1 MLTSLKIAN
10 FRALKDFHVC
20 QLGRVNLIVGRN
32 NSGKSTV
39 LEAVRIYA
47 GNAHRGLLEE
57 IAESHDEKYR
67 MRDTELNPREQELPF
82 EDFFSG
88 RYFPKEDNQSIIIG
102 DPNSDQPM
110 LTLEHVYL
118 LEYQEIPSEEFDLTE
133 PITRRRPIPKAS
145 IPDLSEQDAVI
156 RQAIMV
162 RKGKD
167 NPSYI
172 ILDTPRY
179 RRVNTIDPWGVLP
192 CSFIPTQFVSMN
204 DLARVWDKVA
214 LTEHEAV
221 VNEALRYI
229 APDFQGL
236 VFVESDESRYVAPG
250 RREIQRVAKVRM
262 SDSPRPISLN
272 SLGDGMLRVL
282 QLILHVFQARG
293 GFLLIDEFE
302 NGLHYTI
309 QENIWSLIFRLAEQL
324 NIQVFATTH
333 GWDCVESFSKVAK
346 EQTDTS
352 AVLFRVGKSAKVS
365 NAGQIIATS
374 FNKEQLYNITQIEAE
389 VR

>member
-1 MLTSLKIAN
+1 MRTSLKIAN

-57 IAESHDEKYR
+57 IAQSHNEKYTV
-67 MRDTELNPREQELPF
+67 RDPELNQLQQELPF
-82 EDFFSG
+82 ENFFSG

-102 DPNSDQPM
+102 DPKSDQPM
-110 LTLEHVYL
+110 LTLTHVYL
-118 LEYQEIPSEEFDLTE
+118 LEYQEISSEESGLAD

-145 IPDLSEQDAVI
+145 IPDLSEQNAVI

-162 RKGKD
+162 RKGKE

-172 ILDTPRY
+172 ILDIPRY
-179 RRVNTIDPWGVLP
+179 GRRNIESSGVLP

-204 DLARVWDKVA
+204 DLAKVWDNVA

-236 VFVESDESRYVAPG
+236 AFVESDEPRYVAPG
-250 RREIQRVAKVRM
+250 RREIQRVAKVAM

-346 EQTDTS
+346 AQTETS
-352 AVLFRVGKSAKVS
+352 AVLFRVGKSAKAS
-365 NAGQIIATS
+365 NAGQIMATS
-374 FNKEQLYNITQIEAE
+374 FNKEQLYNITQLDAE

>member
-47 GNAHRGLLEE
+47 GNAHRGLLEQ
-57 IAESHDEKYR
+57 IAESHDEKFSVG
-67 MRDTELNPREQELPF
+67 DTELNQLDQELPF
-82 EDFFSG
+82 QDFFSG
-88 RYFPKEDNQSIIIG
+88 RHFPGEDDQSIIIG
-102 DPNSDQPM
+102 DPKSDQPM
-110 LTLEHVYL
+110 LKLEHVYL
-118 LEYQEIPSEEFDLTE
+118 LEYEEVPPEGSGLTD

-145 IPDLSEQDAVI
+145 IPTFSEQDATI

-162 RKGKD
+162 RRGKD
-167 NPSYI
+167 APSYI
-172 ILDTPRY
+172 RLDRPRY
-179 RRVNTIDPWGVLP
+179 GRRNTIETSGVMP

-236 VFVESDESRYVAPG
+236 VFVQSDEPQYVAPG
-250 RREIQRVAKVRM
+250 RREFQRVAKVRM

-309 QENIWSLIFRLAEQL
+309 QENIWSLIFRLARAL
-324 NIQVFATTH
+324 DIQVFATTH

-346 EQTDTS
+346 AQTEIS
-352 AVLFRVGKSAKVS
+352 AVLFRVGKSAKLS
-365 NAGQIIATS
+365 NEGQIMATA
-374 FNKEQLYNITQIEAE
+374 FNKEALYNITQMTQK
-389 VR
+389 

>member
-10 FRALKDFHVC
+10 FRALKDFHVR

-47 GNAHRGLLEE
+47 GNAHRGLLDQ
-57 IAESHDEKYR
+57 IAVSHDEIYR
-67 MRDTELNPREQELPF
+67 VGDTDLAQLDQGLPF
-82 EDFFSG
+82 EDLFSG
-88 RYFPKEDNQSIIIG
+88 RRFPATDGQPIVIG
-102 DPNSDQPM
+102 DPNSDQLM

-118 LEYQEIPSEEFDLTE
+118 QEYQEIPSEEPGLTE
-133 PITRRRPIPKAS
+133 PITRRRLIAKSS
-145 IPDLSEQDAVI
+145 IPNFSGPDAII

-162 RKGKD
+162 RKGKE

-172 ILDTPRY
+172 LLDTPRY
-179 RRVNTIDPWGVLP
+179 RRPTPMETTGAMP

-204 DLARVWDKVA
+204 DLARAWDKVA
-214 LTEHEAV
+214 LTEHERV
-221 VNEALRYI
+221 VNEALQYI
-229 APDFQGL
+229 APDFEGL
-236 VFVESDESRYVAPG
+236 AFVESDEPHYVGPG
-250 RREIQRVAKVRM
+250 RREFPRVAKVRM

-282 QLILHVFQARG
+282 QLVLHVFQARG

-302 NGLHYTI
+302 NGLHYSI
-309 QENIWSLIFRLAEQL
+309 QENIWALIFNLAERL
-324 NIQVFATTH
+324 DIQVFATTH

-346 EQTDTS
+346 SQTEIS
-352 AVLFRVGKSAKVS
+352 AVLFRVGKSVKQS

-374 FNKEQLYNITQIEAE
+374 FDKEQLYNITQMDAE